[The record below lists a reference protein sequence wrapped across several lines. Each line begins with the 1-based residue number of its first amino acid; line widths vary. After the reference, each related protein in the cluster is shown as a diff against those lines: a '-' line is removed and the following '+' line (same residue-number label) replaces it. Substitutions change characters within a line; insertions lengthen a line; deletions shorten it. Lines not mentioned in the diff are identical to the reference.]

1 MEDDKKT
8 KDTNENGINKIKCP
22 CGGYFLKRNHKRH
35 LTSNM
40 HNNYVDSNFVC
51 VSVRKGSE
59 IYNEDGLKIIKSK
72 GRPAI
77 NIPEYHKKYM
87 QNPENKKKMKERNKK
102 IYETKKKALKFFL
115 ENNIKLK

>member
-8 KDTNENGINKIKCP
+8 KDTNGNGKNKIECP

-40 HNNYVDSNFVC
+40 HKNYLDSNFVC

-87 QNPENKKKMKERNKK
+87 QNPENKIVPNRCV
-102 IYETKKKALKFFL
+102 KFWCRSHYTFYDML
-115 ENNIKLK
+115 FSVSMDV